1 MTPKII
7 QGKKSEESKRG
18 RGRPAVFD
26 RDVALR
32 EAMNLFWERGYE
44 GTSFD
49 DLIAAM
55 GISASSFYNSFGS
68 KEALYCEATR
78 SYLEWAGQWFF
89 AILNDPSI
97 DTRTAFA
104 HLFEATAEEFTRG
117 DHPLG
122 CMISLAGTHCPPGMS
137 NIRDMM
143 AEHRAFSE
151 SAMAARIRKGVANGD
166 VSGDTD
172 CDMLEWLCDHYGGEI
187 HVSLGM
193 SSHDEEEEIFA
204 LFDRKNRLDDLVLYA
219 CTSGYPVAFEDIC
232 LLEITRNGAE
242 PLSLPTGEQRTYLED
257 GDEITL
263 RGFCQREGAVRIGF
277 GECRGA
283 VLPAK

>member
-7 QGKKSEESKRG
+7 TGKKAEEIKRG

-26 RDVALR
+26 RAVALQA
-32 EAMNLFWERGYE
+32 AMKLFWERGYE

-49 DLIAAM
+49 DLISAM

-78 SYLEWAGQWFF
+78 SYLDWSGQWFF

-122 CMISLAGTHCPPGMS
+122 CMISLAGTHCPPGLS

-151 SAMAARIRKGVANGD
+151 GAMAARIRKGVANGD
-166 VSGDTD
+166 VPEGTD
-172 CDMLEWLCDHYGGEI
+172 CDMLAAYYSAVARGLAVQARDGGSREKLAQI
-187 HVSLGM
+187 GRLAM
-193 SSHDEEEEIFA
+193 SA
-204 LFDRKNRLDDLVLYA
+204 WPA
-219 CTSGYPVAFEDIC
+219 
-232 LLEITRNGAE
+232 
-242 PLSLPTGEQRTYLED
+242 
-257 GDEITL
+257 
-263 RGFCQREGAVRIGF
+263 AVQSKSNIKSKK
-277 GECRGA
+277 
-283 VLPAK
+283 L

>member
-1 MTPKII
+1 M
-7 QGKKSEESKRG
+7 S
-18 RGRPAVFD
+18 
-26 RDVALR
+26 
-32 EAMNLFWERGYE
+32 LFWERGYE

-49 DLIAAM
+49 ELIAAM

-122 CMISLAGTHCPPGMS
+122 CMISLAGTHCPPGMT

-151 SAMAARIRKGVANGD
+151 SAMAERIHKGIARGD
-166 VSGDTD
+166 VPEDTD
-172 CDMLEWLCDHYGGEI
+172 AKMLAAYYSAVARGLAVQARDGASRKTLFEI
-187 HVSLGM
+187 GRLAMRAWPAGSR
-193 SSHDEEEEIFA
+193 A
-204 LFDRKNRLDDLVLYA
+204 TRKD
-219 CTSGYPVAFEDIC
+219 
-232 LLEITRNGAE
+232 
-242 PLSLPTGEQRTYLED
+242 
-257 GDEITL
+257 
-263 RGFCQREGAVRIGF
+263 
-277 GECRGA
+277 
-283 VLPAK
+283 

>member
-7 QGKKSEESKRG
+7 ERNVRRNIDGGKRG

-26 RDVALR
+26 RHLALR
-32 EAMNLFWERGYE
+32 EATKLFWERGYE

-49 DLIAAM
+49 ELIAAM

-97 DTRTAFA
+97 DTKTAFA
-104 HLFEATAEEFTRG
+104 RLFEATAEEFTCG

-122 CMISLAGTHCPPGMS
+122 CMISLAGTHCPPGMK

-151 SAMAARIRKGVANGD
+151 GAMAARLRKGAADGD
-166 VSGDTD
+166 VPKDTD
-172 CDMLEWLCDHYGGEI
+172 CNMLAAYYSAVARGLAVQARDGASREKLADIG
-187 HVSLGM
+187 
-193 SSHDEEEEIFA
+193 
-204 LFDRKNRLDDLVLYA
+204 RLA
-219 CTSGYPVAFEDIC
+219 MRAWPAGNA
-232 LLEITRNGAE
+232 TR
-242 PLSLPTGEQRTYLED
+242 
-257 GDEITL
+257 
-263 RGFCQREGAVRIGF
+263 
-277 GECRGA
+277 
-283 VLPAK
+283 

>member
-1 MTPKII
+1 MTPKIVA
-7 QGKKSEESKRG
+7 GKKGQEKLHEGKRG

-26 RDVALR
+26 RALALHA
-32 EAMNLFWERGYE
+32 AMKLFWERGYE

-68 KEALYCEATR
+68 KEALYCEATQT
-78 SYLEWAGQWFF
+78 YLEWSGQWFF

-104 HLFEATAEEFTRG
+104 RLFEATAEEFTRG

-122 CMISLAGTHCPPGMS
+122 CMISLAGTHCPPALS

-151 SAMAARIRKGVANGD
+151 GAMANRMRKGVANGD
-166 VSGDTD
+166 MPKDAD
-172 CDMLEWLCDHYGGEI
+172 CDMLAAYYSAVARGLAVQARDGAAREKLSEI
-187 HVSLGM
+187 G
-193 SSHDEEEEIFA
+193 
-204 LFDRKNRLDDLVLYA
+204 RLA
-219 CTSGYPVAFEDIC
+219 MRAW
-232 LLEITRNGAE
+232 
-242 PLSLPTGEQRTYLED
+242 
-257 GDEITL
+257 
-263 RGFCQREGAVRIGF
+263 
-277 GECRGA
+277 
-283 VLPAK
+283 PAKE

>member
-1 MTPKII
+1 MTTKIN
-7 QGKKSEESKRG
+7 QGTKCEEAKRG

-26 RDVALR
+26 RGAALLA
-32 EAMNLFWERGYE
+32 AMNLFWERGYE

-49 DLIAAM
+49 DLTAAM

-104 HLFEATAEEFTRG
+104 RLFEATAEEFTRG

-122 CMISLAGTHCPPGMS
+122 CMISLAGTHCSPGMK

-151 SAMAARIRKGVANGD
+151 SALAERIRKGIVNGELSD
-166 VSGDTD
+166 DTD
-172 CDMLEWLCDHYGGEI
+172 CDMLAAYYSALARGLAVQARDGASREKLSEI
-187 HVSLGM
+187 G
-193 SSHDEEEEIFA
+193 
-204 LFDRKNRLDDLVLYA
+204 RLAMRAWPAAKPGKVPKVLA
-219 CTSGYPVAFEDIC
+219 
-232 LLEITRNGAE
+232 
-242 PLSLPTGEQRTYLED
+242 
-257 GDEITL
+257 
-263 RGFCQREGAVRIGF
+263 
-277 GECRGA
+277 
-283 VLPAK
+283 

>member
-7 QGKKSEESKRG
+7 QEKKREASSRG

-26 RDVALR
+26 RAVALQA
-32 EAMNLFWERGYE
+32 AMKLFWERGYE

-89 AILNDPSI
+89 AILHDPQI

-104 HLFEATAEEFTRG
+104 RLFESIAEEFTRG
-117 DHPLG
+117 DHPPG
-122 CMISLAGTHCPPGMS
+122 CMISLAGTHCSPGMS

-143 AEHRAFSE
+143 AGHRAFSE
-151 SAMAARIRKGVANGD
+151 DALAARIRKGVADGD
-166 VSGDTD
+166 VPEDTD
-172 CDMLEWLCDHYGGEI
+172 CGMLAAYYSAVARGLAVQARDGAPREKLSEI
-187 HVSLGM
+187 G
-193 SSHDEEEEIFA
+193 
-204 LFDRKNRLDDLVLYA
+204 RLA
-219 CTSGYPVAFEDIC
+219 MRAWP
-232 LLEITRNGAE
+232 
-242 PLSLPTGEQRTYLED
+242 
-257 GDEITL
+257 
-263 RGFCQREGAVRIGF
+263 AVTKHRQGVDANA
-277 GECRGA
+277 G
-283 VLPAK
+283 